1 MINAFLNTIEDLANG
16 NDKILLV
23 SGDAGSGPFVNFRS
37 KFPNQFINAGIAEAN
52 MITASA
58 GLSKEG
64 FIPFT
69 YAIGA
74 HIVYRPYEQIRNDV
88 CLNNMNVK
96 IVSVGAGL
104 HYADHGPTHQ
114 TLEDIAI
121 LNVLPN
127 MTIFAPSNPT
137 EAIALTREAARINGP
152 VFIRIGRGGDLGL
165 NKRVKPGKG
174 LIIKEGC
181 DIIIFC
187 TGGTVPDSFHAAME
201 LEKEGIS
208 VKVINIHSIKPIDTE
223 IINKVVQ
230 ETCTVLCIE
239 EHQIGGGLGDIIGAV
254 IMKECNEKPI
264 IFEKMG
270 IDDEFCSYNGSYE
283 GIKVKYRMTKND
295 IKNKLIEIYKKKNG
309 KE

>member
-1 MINAFLNTIEDLANG
+1 
-16 NDKILLV
+16 
-23 SGDAGSGPFVNFRS
+23 
-37 KFPNQFINAGIAEAN
+37 
-52 MITASA
+52 SA

-96 IVSVGAGL
+96 IVSIGAGL

-127 MTIFAPSNPT
+127 MTIFSPSNAN
-137 EAIALTREAARINGP
+137 EAIVLTREAARINGP

-165 NKRVKPGKG
+165 NNKVKPGKG
-174 LIIKEGC
+174 LVIKEGR
-181 DIIIFC
+181 DITIFC
-187 TGGTVPDSFHAAME
+187 TGGTVPDSYHAAVE
-201 LEKEGIS
+201 LEKGGIS

-223 IINKVVQ
+223 IINKEAQ
-230 ETCTVLCIE
+230 ENPAVLCIE
-239 EHQIGGGLGDIIGAV
+239 EHQIRGGLGDIVGAV
-254 IMKECNEKPI
+254 LMKECNEPI

-295 IKNKLIEIYKKKNG
+295 IMNKLVEIHRRKNG
-309 KE
+309 TK